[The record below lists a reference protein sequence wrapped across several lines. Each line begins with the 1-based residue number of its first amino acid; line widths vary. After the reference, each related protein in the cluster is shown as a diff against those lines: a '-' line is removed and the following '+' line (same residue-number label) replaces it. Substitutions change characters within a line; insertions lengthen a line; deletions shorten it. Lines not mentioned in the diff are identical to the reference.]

1 MDIIDILQFP
11 IHFQT
16 DTPLIWEKELGL
28 DKDHMEQEMELVWEI
43 DTAGFS
49 WDQHMDCED
58 QNLKIDLYQFAHLHP
73 SYS

>member
-1 MDIIDILQFP
+1 
-11 IHFQT
+11 
-16 DTPLIWEKELGL
+16 
-28 DKDHMEQEMELVWEI
+28 MELVWEI

-58 QNLKIDLYQFAHLHP
+58 PNLKIDLYQFAHLRP